1 MPTHPLCI
9 PERRRWLQAGAGW
22 LALAALAGCK
32 EETPPLRLG
41 SIAFAGYEPIFL
53 AREQGWLDER
63 RVRLL
68 ELHSNTD
75 TLRALAAGRL
85 EAAQTTLDEFLT
97 ARAGGIDLRVIAVL
111 DISVGADMV
120 IARPGLREP
129 KRVAGRRVAAEESAV
144 GAVMLAAFLRA
155 HELTPTD
162 IVKVTTTLADSPAT
176 MRNAEADYI
185 VSAEP
190 WASQMLAQG
199 GTNVF
204 DSRRIPERIVDVMV
218 ARADAFAAHQ
228 TALSAVVAAHFRALA
243 FIQAQPERASAMMA
257 PRLQLPP
264 DQVPSA
270 FKGLRQPAA
279 SESRALLAPDGHLL
293 RQVKTLEGLMLEDGL
308 IGARS
313 DNSTY
318 FETRFHPQS

>member
-1 MPTHPLCI
+1 MPTSHPAWLD
-9 PERRRWLQAGAGW
+9 RRRLLQVGTGW
-22 LALAALAGCK
+22 LVLSGLAGCHDD
-32 EETPPLRLG
+32 TPPLRLG

-63 RVRLL
+63 RVRLV

-129 KRVAGRRVAAEESAV
+129 NRVAGRRVAAEESAA

-155 HELTPTD
+155 HELTPAD
-162 IVKVTTTLADSPAT
+162 IVKVTVPLADGPHA
-176 MRNAEADYI
+176 MRDAEADFI

-190 WASQMLAQG
+190 WASQMLAAG

-204 DSRRIPERIVDVMV
+204 DSRAIPDRIVDVMV
-218 ARADAFAAHQ
+218 ARADAFEAHQ
-228 TALSAVVAAHFRALA
+228 KALSAVVATHFRALA
-243 FIQAQPERASAMMA
+243 FIQAQPERAAAIMA

-264 DQVPSA
+264 DQVPGA
-270 FKGLRQPAA
+270 FKGLQQPDAND
-279 SESRALLAPDGHLL
+279 SRELLAPDGQLL
-293 RQVKTLEGLMLEDGL
+293 RQVKTLEGLMVEDGL
-308 IGARS
+308 IRSWS
-313 DNSTY
+313 DNST
-318 FETRFHPQS
+318 FFDTRFHPQP